1 MLQGLFGN
9 ASEVDAKELEKELAA
24 TLIEGEQVVK
34 GFKIIRDMVIFT
46 DKRFVL
52 IDKQGMSDQKVEYHS
67 ILYKSISHFSVEMGG
82 TFDMDAELKI
92 YISGSSQPI
101 QREFKKGTDI
111 VGVQKML
118 AQCVLK

>member
-1 MLQGLFGN
+1 
-9 ASEVDAKELEKELAA
+9 
-24 TLIEGEQVVK
+24 
-34 GFKIIRDMVIFT
+34 
-46 DKRFVL
+46 
-52 IDKQGMSDQKVEYHS
+52 VEYHS

>member
-9 ASEVDAKELEKELAA
+9 ATEVNIQELEKELAA
-24 TLIEGEQVVK
+24 TLIDGETVIK
-34 GFKIIRDMVIFT
+34 GFKLIRDMFVFT
-46 DKRFVL
+46 DRRLIL
-52 IDKQGMSDQKVEYHS
+52 IDKQGMSGKKVEYHS
-67 ILYKSISHFSVEMGG
+67 ILYKSISHFSVESGG

-92 YISGSSQPI
+92 YIFGNSVPI

-118 AQCVLK
+118 AQFVLK